1 MMRDGAGVM
10 VRLASVADA
19 VALQS
24 CFRDLSVSSRYNRLM
39 GAAGELPAEQLQ
51 KIIHS
56 GRGGTS
62 VLAVT
67 QVDGCEQIVGEARYA
82 FDQDGWRVELGL
94 SIDDR
99 PQRWGLGAAL
109 LSNLEGRAAAL
120 GAAQLFGDTLR
131 SNHAMLAVAR
141 RAGFALAATPGDW
154 KQVRFEKRIDAMP
167 QALPG
172 ASLRMA
178 GRGEVAMAH

>member
-67 QVDGCEQIVGEARYA
+67 QVDGCEQIV
-82 FDQDGWRVELGL
+82 GWRVELGL